1 MEKRCGSYRLTH
13 WPTKARSTEHRL
25 LMMSRRSILQ
35 RRWRIVLLG
44 TWVASRKLQLRSD
57 ILLVRFRVLDCSRK
71 RTRLGISLL
80 LLLLVLLPLRLVRVA
95 FRGKIFLVQFRIM
108 ITASSNTRGRAR
120 FVDKRV
126 RVMTMMRLVGL
137 LERRVTLGRC
147 FAD

>member
-1 MEKRCGSYRLTH
+1 MTH

-80 LLLLVLLPLRLVRVA
+80 LLLLLLLLLPLRLVRVG

-120 FVDKRV
+120 FVDKRF
-126 RVMTMMRLVGL
+126 RVMIMMSLVGL